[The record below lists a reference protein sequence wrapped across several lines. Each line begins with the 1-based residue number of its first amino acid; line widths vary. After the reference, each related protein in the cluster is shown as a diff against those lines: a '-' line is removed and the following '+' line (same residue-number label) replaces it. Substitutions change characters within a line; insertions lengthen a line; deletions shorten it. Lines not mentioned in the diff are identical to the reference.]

1 MDTNQ
6 NRGKQKIMEIK
17 CKVIKELPDGS
28 AIVTIDLDE
37 DAKEFLIGEGFLVVI
52 KRALESSQSYI
63 SPADQKKLEVKPKP
77 KPKAKAK
84 KK

>member
-1 MDTNQ
+1 
-6 NRGKQKIMEIK
+6 MEIK
-17 CKVIKELPDGS
+17 CKMIKELPDGS

-52 KRALESSQSYI
+52 KRALESSESYI
-63 SPADQKKLEVKPKP
+63 SPADQKKLKVKPR
-77 KPKAKAK
+77 AKAK

>member
-1 MDTNQ
+1 M
-6 NRGKQKIMEIK
+6 
-17 CKVIKELPDGS
+17 IKELPDGS

-52 KRALESSQSYI
+52 KRALESSESYI
-63 SPADQKKLEVKPKP
+63 RPADQKKLEVKPK
-77 KPKAKAK
+77 AKAK

>member
-1 MDTNQ
+1 M
-6 NRGKQKIMEIK
+6 MEIQ
-17 CKVIKELPDGS
+17 CKMIKELPDGS

-52 KRALESSQSYI
+52 KRALAASETYI
-63 SPADQKKLEVKPKP
+63 SPDKQAKLGL
-77 KPKAKAK
+77 KPKAKSKTRAK

>member
-1 MDTNQ
+1 M
-6 NRGKQKIMEIK
+6 MEIK
-17 CKVIKELPDGS
+17 CKMIKELPDGS

-52 KRALESSQSYI
+52 KRALESSESYI
-63 SPADQKKLEVKPKP
+63 SPADQKKLEVKPK
-77 KPKAKAK
+77 AKAK

>member
-1 MDTNQ
+1 M
-6 NRGKQKIMEIK
+6 MEIK
-17 CKVIKELPDGS
+17 CKMIKELHDGS

-52 KRALESSQSYI
+52 KRSLELSESYI
-63 SPADQKKLEVKPKP
+63 SPADQKKLGV

>member
-1 MDTNQ
+1 M
-6 NRGKQKIMEIK
+6 
-17 CKVIKELPDGS
+17 IKELPDGS

-52 KRALESSQSYI
+52 KRALESSESYI

>member
-1 MDTNQ
+1 
-6 NRGKQKIMEIK
+6 MEIK
-17 CKVIKELPDGS
+17 CKMIKELPDGS

-37 DAKEFLIGEGFLVVI
+37 DAKEFLVGEGFLAIV
-52 KRALESSQSYI
+52 KRSLASSKSYI
-63 SPADQKKLEVKPKP
+63 SPADQEKFEL

>member
-6 NRGKQKIMEIK
+6 NRREQKIMEIK
-17 CKVIKELPDGS
+17 CKMIKELPDGS
-28 AIVTIDLDE
+28 AIMTVDLDE
-37 DAKEFLIGEGFLVVI
+37 DARDFLIGEGFLVVV
-52 KRALESSQSYI
+52 KRALESSESYV
-63 SPADQKKLEVKPKP
+63 SPDKQVKLGL